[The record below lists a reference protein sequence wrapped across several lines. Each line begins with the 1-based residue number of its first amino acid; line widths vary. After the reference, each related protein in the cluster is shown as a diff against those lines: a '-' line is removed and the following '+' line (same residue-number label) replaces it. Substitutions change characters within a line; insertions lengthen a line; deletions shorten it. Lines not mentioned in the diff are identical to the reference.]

1 MNSQTQPP
9 VCQNGGMCC
18 NGAGNVCQENVG
30 PHKAEVAKTEK
41 SVDLK
46 EHNFTILAFR
56 VFFFPQNSNQK
67 QKAKS
72 PVKCG

>member
-18 NGAGNVCQENVG
+18 NDAGNVCQENIG

-56 VFFFPQNSNQK
+56 FLGFFSPKLKSK
-67 QKAKS
+67 TKS